1 MTEMGR
7 TGWVPVFLLLAGCA
21 GYSGHSLQPG
31 VSTASEVESTMGRPA
46 LVRAAPDGAKV
57 YWYPRFPYGR
67 ESFAARIAP
76 DGRLVAIEQRL
87 APEYI
92 GRIRPNESTAE
103 DVLDVLGPPSDVYR
117 YPRQQREAWEY
128 PLRKPPQSRSL
139 YVQIS
144 PDKVVREVYELE
156 DRAFD
161 PFLGITRP

>member
-1 MTEMGR
+1 MRKMGS
-7 TGWVPVFLLLAGCA
+7 VPIFLVVLLLAGCA
-21 GYSGHSLQPG
+21 GYSGHGLQPG
-31 VSTASEVESTMGRPA
+31 ASGAEVEATMGKPA
-46 LVRAAPDGAKV
+46 LVREAANGEKV
-57 YWYPRFPYGR
+57 WWYPRFPYGR
-67 ESFAARIAP
+67 ESFAARIAA

-87 APEYI
+87 TPQNIA
-92 GRIRPNESTAE
+92 RIVPNRSTQE
-103 DVLDVLGPPSDVYR
+103 EVLDVLGPPSEVYR

-139 YVQIS
+139 YVQLS